1 MMTRRDVLKMIGA
14 GMLGLYYPWQWPK
27 AFAKENVPGRIL
39 VLLELKGGNDGLN
52 TVVPYSDAG
61 YYKLRPGLAVRRDQ
75 VLQVSETLGFNPR
88 LGALM
93 DIWQQK
99 ELAII
104 NGVGY
109 PQPNRS
115 HFRSIEIWQTGSSS
129 SEYLQAG
136 WLARLMAGRSISSNA
151 VADGAAIGGNAGPLA
166 GGDLNVVVMRN
177 ADRFFHQ
184 ARRVAEVKATTD
196 NPALKHLLTVQNDLH
211 RSAQAL
217 SRKVN
222 AGGPLKTEFPKTP
235 IGRNFET
242 AARLIASDT
251 GIPIINVS
259 HGGFDTHANQRANH
273 DRILWQLAEATA
285 AFRLA
290 MQETGWWDRVLVMT
304 YSEFGRRPAEN
315 NSRGTDHGTAAPH
328 FVLGGKVKGG
338 IYGNQPSLADL
349 EKGDLKFNI
358 DFRRLYATVARNWW
372 GLNNKFLGG
381 GPYATINFV

>member
-1 MMTRRDVLKMIGA
+1 MKLRFWIFSAFFVLHCLFINSVLAATIDEVRHMLSRTTFGGSWVDIQALSNMGYEAAVKHLLDQGRKQPQTPPPDWINQSPMQGKKRKQLSEAKRRALR
-14 GMLGLYYPWQWPK
+14 
-27 AFAKENVPGRIL
+27 KELRRRTM
-39 VLLELKGGNDGLN
+39 ELK
-52 TVVPYSDAG
+52 A
-61 YYKLRPGLAVRRDQ
+61 
-75 VLQVSETLGFNPR
+75 
-88 LGALM
+88 
-93 DIWQQK
+93 WW
-99 ELAII
+99 
-104 NGVGY
+104 
-109 PQPNRS
+109 
-115 HFRSIEIWQTGSSS
+115 FREMVQTDS
-129 SEYLQAG
+129 
-136 WLARLMAGRSISSNA
+136 
-151 VADGAAIGGNAGPLA
+151 P
-166 GGDLNVVVMRN
+166 
-177 ADRFFHQ
+177 
-184 ARRVAEVKATTD
+184 
-196 NPALKHLLTVQNDLH
+196 LTVQNDLH

-251 GIPIINVS
+251 GIPVINVS
-259 HGGFDTHANQRANH
+259 HGGFDTHANQRVNH
-273 DRILWQLAEATA
+273 DRILGQLAEATA

-372 GLNNKFLGG
+372 GLNNSFLGG
-381 GPYATINFV
+381 GPYATLNFV